1 MKYPDELTAP
11 IRACG
16 PEIPDGA
23 TCLERLKQRFD
34 AVENLHRDLENQR
47 RAFRR
52 GLIYGVILGILSV
65 LWIGRSLLSGT
76 VFFSF

>member
-1 MKYPDELTAP
+1 MRHTDELTAT

-34 AVENLHRDLENQR
+34 TVEDLHRDLENQR
-47 RAFRR
+47 HAFRR
-52 GLIYGVILGILSV
+52 GLIFGIILGILSV
-65 LWIGRSLLSGT
+65 LWIGRSLLSGA